1 MIMTYNESIE
11 QLNGISLFKK
21 ALSEGKL
28 YKLEKGIYSN
38 QKYETA
44 LSILAH
50 KYPKAVLTL
59 NSAFYYHGLTDVIP
73 ESYYFV
79 TDKDSSKIKDI
90 RVTQSF
96 DNSGHLMLGAVETNV
111 EDTVVLMYN
120 RERMLVELIRN
131 KPKLPFD
138 YYKEIIRNYREII
151 NDLDIQAIQEYA
163 EQLPKT
169 ALVKEVLRMEV
180 L

>member
-1 MIMTYNESIE
+1 MIMTYNECIE
-11 QLNGISLFKK
+11 RLNGVSLFRQ
-21 ALSEGKL
+21 ALSEGRL
-28 YKLEKGIYSN
+28 HKLEKGIYSN
-38 QKYETA
+38 NKYESE

-59 NSAFYYHGLTDVIP
+59 HSAFYYHGLTDVIP
-73 ESYYFV
+73 ESYYFA
-79 TDKDSSKIKDI
+79 TDKDSSKIKDA

-96 DNSGHLMLGAVETNV
+96 DNSGHLMLGAIETKI
-111 EDTVVLMYN
+111 EDADVLMYN
-120 RERMLVELIRN
+120 KERMLIELIRN

-151 NDLDIQAIQEYA
+151 HELDIQAIQEYA
-163 EQLPKT
+163 EQLPKS
-169 ALVKEVLRMEV
+169 ALVKRVLRMEV

>member
-1 MIMTYNESIE
+1 MIMTYNECIE
-11 QLNGISLFKK
+11 QLNGISLFRK

-38 QKYETA
+38 QKYESV
-44 LSILAH
+44 LSILAY
-50 KYPKAVLTL
+50 KYPNAVLTL

-79 TDKDSSKIKDI
+79 TDKDASKIKDI

-111 EDTVVLMYN
+111 EDTAVLMYN

-131 KPKLPFD
+131 KPKIPFD
-138 YYKEIIRNYREII
+138 YYKEIVESYRGLKYDLDFAKVDDYIEAMQSRTDFYEVIQREI
-151 NDLDIQAIQEYA
+151 L
-163 EQLPKT
+163 
-169 ALVKEVLRMEV
+169 
-180 L
+180 

>member
-1 MIMTYNESIE
+1 MIMTYNECIE
-11 QLNGISLFKK
+11 QFNGINLFRK

-28 YKLEKGIYSN
+28 HKLEKGIYSN
-38 QKYETA
+38 HKYESE

-50 KYPKAVLTL
+50 KYPNAVLTL

-79 TDKDSSKIKDI
+79 TDKDSSKIRDP

-96 DNSGHLMLGAVETNV
+96 DNSGHLMLGAVETKA
-111 EDTVVLMYN
+111 EDATVLMYN
-120 RERMLVELIRN
+120 KERMLIELIRN
-131 KPKLPFD
+131 KSKLPFD

-151 NDLDIQAIQEYA
+151 NELDIQAIQEYA

-169 ALVKEVLRMEV
+169 ALVKKVLRMEV